1 VDRLR
6 VGSVLNCGQWDEH
19 WVGSRFSQTSGKL
32 VPRATLIHGGASP
45 RSTPV
50 MWSETVGLRTR
61 PVSDPKSGLGLGL
74 AGLVLCCDDYGHSS
88 SSSTIFSFSILYLE
102 HHYCGDQ
109 QKNSVYLLT
118 GLDWPLCHCAVAQ
131 APPSTNTGAPWP
143 LTGNITGNYQ

>member
-1 VDRLR
+1 MDRLR

-61 PVSDPKSGLGLGL
+61 PVSDQKSGLGLGL
-74 AGLVLCCDDYGHSS
+74 AGLVLCSDDYGHSS

-109 QKNSVYLLT
+109 QGRLPTYRLRLAIV
-118 GLDWPLCHCAVAQ
+118 PLCRGTCAPFDEHRRPL
-131 APPSTNTGAPWP
+131 APYW
-143 LTGNITGNYQ
+143 